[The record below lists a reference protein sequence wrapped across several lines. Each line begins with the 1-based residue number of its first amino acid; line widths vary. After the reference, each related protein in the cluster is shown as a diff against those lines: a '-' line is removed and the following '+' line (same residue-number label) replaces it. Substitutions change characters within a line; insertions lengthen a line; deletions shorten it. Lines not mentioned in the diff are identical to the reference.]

1 MSLGE
6 AFISYGVKLVL
17 FSIVAGIGIWSG
29 IKLRKAKN
37 AKINNGE

>member
-1 MSLGE
+1 MSLSE